1 MSKLFIKNVD
11 KYILGIYFVYTNTYY
26 CCVYMA
32 NFEHLAQQIQE
43 RKFLR
48 DQKIEKLMASLD
60 ELDGV
65 VNFRVSSSLKEEF
78 NKVCKENQSTI
89 SRELKRY
96 MLTVVK
102 QGRF

>member
-1 MSKLFIKNVD
+1 
-11 KYILGIYFVYTNTYY
+11 
-26 CCVYMA
+26 
-32 NFEHLAQQIQE
+32 
-43 RKFLR
+43 
-48 DQKIEKLMASLD
+48 MASLD

-65 VNFRVSSSLKEEF
+65 VNFRVSSLLKEEF

>member
-1 MSKLFIKNVD
+1 MV
-11 KYILGIYFVYTNTYY
+11 
-26 CCVYMA
+26 

-43 RKFLR
+43 RNFLR

>member
-1 MSKLFIKNVD
+1 MV
-11 KYILGIYFVYTNTYY
+11 
-26 CCVYMA
+26 
-32 NFEHLAQQIQE
+32 NFEHLAQHIQE

-48 DQKIEKLMASLD
+48 DQKTEKLMASLD

-65 VNFRVSSSLKEEF
+65 VNFRVSSLLKEEF

>member
-1 MSKLFIKNVD
+1 MV
-11 KYILGIYFVYTNTYY
+11 
-26 CCVYMA
+26 

-102 QGRF
+102 QGCF

>member
-1 MSKLFIKNVD
+1 MV
-11 KYILGIYFVYTNTYY
+11 
-26 CCVYMA
+26 

-48 DQKIEKLMASLD
+48 DQKTEKLMASLD